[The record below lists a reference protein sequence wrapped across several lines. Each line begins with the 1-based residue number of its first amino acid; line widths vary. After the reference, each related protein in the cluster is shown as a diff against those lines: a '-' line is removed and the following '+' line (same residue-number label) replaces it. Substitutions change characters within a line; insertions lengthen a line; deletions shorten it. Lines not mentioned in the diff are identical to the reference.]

1 MSDVIDD
8 HPVIFEPWLFW
19 T

>member
-8 HPVIFEPWLFW
+8 HPVIFEP
-19 T
+19 